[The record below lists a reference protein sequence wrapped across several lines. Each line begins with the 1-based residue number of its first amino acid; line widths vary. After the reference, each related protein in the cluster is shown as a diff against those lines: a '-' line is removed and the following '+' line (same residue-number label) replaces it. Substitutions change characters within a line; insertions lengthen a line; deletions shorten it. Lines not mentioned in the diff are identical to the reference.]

1 MDILT
6 LILLYLLNQ
15 NVPIVHEILLILF
28 VFGVLA
34 ITWAL
39 LLLIITGATT
49 FFAIMVLP
57 AIFKST
63 FRLGLYHSL
72 PQENHREYY
81 SKKLNAVLKENFVVG
96 ICLFITLI
104 YIFNSVPSSF
114 FSNESCGALNTTLNQ
129 SLPVASQSSIPLP
142 VPTAALTATLVLI
155 PTFLLSLRL
164 LANPTEG
171 WIRRV
176 IRFQNR
182 SHTEIRDKV
191 RYFKDQVTSF
201 FYSFV
206 IGTLILVYLSLC
218 FTAIM
223 LKINNVNDYYRLFC
237 PFAPKMDFYS
247 LIFFAI
253 LEIIIIIM
261 TSMLGEWY
269 LKNSPPFDQL
279 PVDLMDQI

>member
-1 MDILT
+1 M
-6 LILLYLLNQ
+6 
-15 NVPIVHEILLILF
+15 
-28 VFGVLA
+28 
-34 ITWAL
+34 
-39 LLLIITGATT
+39 
-49 FFAIMVLP
+49 
-57 AIFKST
+57 
-63 FRLGLYHSL
+63 
-72 PQENHREYY
+72 PQ
-81 SKKLNAVLKENFVVG
+81 G
-96 ICLFITLI
+96 
-104 YIFNSVPSSF
+104 
-114 FSNESCGALNTTLNQ
+114 
-129 SLPVASQSSIPLP
+129 SIPLP
-142 VPTAALTATLVLI
+142 VQNAAFSSTLILI

-164 LANPTEG
+164 MANPTYD
-171 WIRRV
+171 WITSV
-176 IRFQNR
+176 IKFQNR
-182 SHTEIRDKV
+182 SYTEIRDKV

-201 FYSFV
+201 FYSFI